1 MNRYLS
7 WVMVRCWN
15 KRQEQYRQGHAAL
28 IILVLVCFLGT
39 AGLLV
44 ARLVLGEAGKAKE
57 AITRQQVVYLTQD
70 VLQSALT
77 RELRREGLESESWP
91 VVLQPG
97 QEEVQVQVSLDGTDK
112 LGLRLLQ
119 VAARPAKSPAYVL
132 HQLRWSF
139 TRAVRQQAAT
149 YALIAAGSL
158 QGDAD
163 KLGKI
168 LYTSE
173 NGAVFPDYAVSDFKN
188 WRPQP
193 CYTPVDLRTY
203 GLGKQLYLYDSPEP
217 YRIKAGTCV
226 QGEGILVFGGDLLL
240 EDGVTFPGR
249 VVIFTESDLTT
260 GANVTLQNALV
271 FCKGR
276 LSLGS
281 NNKIRGA
288 IFVKKEAAWNDDL
301 ILQHVPEVTA
311 PFSTLASQQ

>member
-1 MNRYLS
+1 MA
-7 WVMVRCWN
+7 RCWN
-15 KRQEQYRQGHAAL
+15 KRNGHYRQGHAAL

-44 ARLVLGEAGKAKE
+44 ARLVLGEYGNAKE

-70 VLQSALT
+70 VLQCALE
-77 RELRREGLESESWP
+77 REARREQPEPDAWP

-97 QEEVQVQVSLDGTDK
+97 QEEVQMKVSVTGAEK

-119 VAARPAKSPAYVL
+119 VAASPAAAPAYVL

-149 YALIAAGSL
+149 YAFIATGSL
-158 QGDAD
+158 QGDAE
-163 KLGKI
+163 KLGKL

-188 WRPQP
+188 WLPQP
-193 CYTPVDLRTY
+193 CFSPVDLRVY
-203 GLGKQLYLYDSPEP
+203 GLGKQLYVWESPEP
-217 YRIKAGTCV
+217 YRITAGTCV
-226 QGEGILVFGGDLLL
+226 KGEGILVFGGDLVL
-240 EDGVTFPGR
+240 EDGVTFTDR
-249 VVIFTESDLTT
+249 VVIFTEDNLTT
-260 GANVTLQNALV
+260 GGNVTFQNALI

-281 NNKIRGA
+281 NNKISGA
-288 IFVKKEAAWNDDL
+288 IFVKREAAWSSDL
-301 ILQHVPEVTA
+301 VLQHVPEVTA

>member
-1 MNRYLS
+1 
-7 WVMVRCWN
+7 
-15 KRQEQYRQGHAAL
+15 
-28 IILVLVCFLGT
+28 
-39 AGLLV
+39 
-44 ARLVLGEAGKAKE
+44 
-57 AITRQQVVYLTQD
+57 
-70 VLQSALT
+70 
-77 RELRREGLESESWP
+77 

-97 QEEVQVQVSLDGTDK
+97 QEETQVQVSVGGTDK

-119 VAARPAKSPAYVL
+119 VAARSTAAPAYVL

-158 QGDAD
+158 QGDAE

-193 CYTPVDLRTY
+193 CFTPVDLRTY
-203 GLGKQLYLYDSPEP
+203 GLGKQLYLYDSLEP

-226 QGEGILVFGGDLLL
+226 KGEGILVFGGDLLL
-240 EDGVTFPGR
+240 EDGVTFPDR
-249 VVIFTESDLTT
+249 VVIFTESNLTT
-260 GANVTLQNALV
+260 GDNVNLENALI
-271 FCKGR
+271 FCKGS

-288 IFVKKEAAWNDDL
+288 IFVKKEAAWNEDL
-301 ILQHVPEVTA
+301 ILQHVPEVIA
-311 PFSTLASQQ
+311 PFSTLASLQ